1 MQKRTL
7 NNGLKVICYPIEH
20 AMSVEIGLY
29 IRAELDMRIKR
40 IMGLRI
46 YWNICILDNWEI

>member
-20 AMSVEIGLY
+20 TMLVEIGLY
-29 IRAELDMRIKR
+29 IKAGARYENKLREL
-40 IMGLRI
+40 L
-46 YWNICILDNWEI
+46 

>member
-29 IRAELDMRIKR
+29 IKLELDMRIKR
-40 IMGLRI
+40 IMGLRTC
-46 YWNICILDNWEI
+46 WNICILDNWET

>member
-29 IRAELDMRIKR
+29 IRAGARYENKENNGWRNPEQGYELDHR
-40 IMGLRI
+40 
-46 YWNICILDNWEI
+46 

>member
-20 AMSVEIGLY
+20 AMSVEIGL
-29 IRAELDMRIKR
+29 DMRIKR
-40 IMGLRI
+40 IMGLRTC
-46 YWNICILDNWEI
+46 WNICILDNWET